1 MRVTA
6 ATSASPYARV
16 LAVPGAR
23 GMAASGVLA
32 RLPGAVVGVSIVI
45 MVASRYGSYGL
56 AGSVTATQTL
66 CYAVFGPPLSRLADR
81 LGQHRVIGPASL
93 AAVAG
98 MVGLVVCGVLRAP
111 AWMLFVCAAPVGL
124 TPNAGSMVRARWAHL
139 LRGTEWLHTAYAMES
154 VVDDLLF
161 VVGPILAINLCLV
174 AGAEAGLVA
183 AAVLL
188 FTGCRLLA
196 ARRATE
202 PPASAAPRRRG
213 GARLNAR
220 GLGVVVAV
228 CTAMGGLFGSV
239 EVAVIGF
246 ATEHRQTA
254 SASVVLA
261 LYALGSG
268 LSGVLFGRRRLPWS
282 VRRQLTVAAVLLTL
296 TTAPLLVTDNL
307 YLLGGVLLVSGVMCA
322 PILILATGLVER
334 VVPPERLTEGMT
346 WISTGLGGGVA
357 LGAPAAGW
365 VADAYGTGLI
375 FSVPLACCAA
385 VTLVAAVGTRRL
397 SAASSRDPGR

>member
-1 MRVTA
+1 MRVTP
-6 ATSASPYARV
+6 ATSPAPYARI

-23 GMAASGVLA
+23 AMAASGVLA

-66 CYAVFGPPLSRLADR
+66 CYAVFGPPLSRMADR
-81 LGQHRVIGPASL
+81 LGQHRVVGPASL

-98 MVGLVVCGVLRAP
+98 LAGLVACGVLRAP
-111 AWMLFVCAAPVGL
+111 AWMLFVCAALAGL

-139 LRGTEWLHTAYAMES
+139 LRGTERLHTAYAMES
-154 VVDDLLF
+154 VVDDLIF

-174 AGAEAGLVA
+174 AGVEAGLAA

-196 ARRATE
+196 AQRATE
-202 PPASAAPRRRG
+202 PPASGVWRRRG

-220 GLGVVVAV
+220 GLGAVVAI

-282 VRRQLTVAAVLLTL
+282 VSRQLTVAAVLLTL
-296 TTAPLLVTDNL
+296 TTAPLLVMDDL
-307 YLLGGVLLVSGVMCA
+307 YLLGGVLLVSGAMCA

-334 VVPPERLTEGMT
+334 LVPPERLTEGMT

-365 VADAYGTGLI
+365 TADVHDSGLI
-375 FSVPLACCAA
+375 FSVPLVCCVV

-397 SAASSRDPGR
+397 TEASPRDPGR